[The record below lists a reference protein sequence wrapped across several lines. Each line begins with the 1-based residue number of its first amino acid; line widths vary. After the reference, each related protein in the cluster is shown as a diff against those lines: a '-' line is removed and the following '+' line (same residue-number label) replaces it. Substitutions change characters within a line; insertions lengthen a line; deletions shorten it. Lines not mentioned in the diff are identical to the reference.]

1 MSFNNIKF
9 TTKGRN
15 LHAKVQAG
23 AALNFTKIVIGD
35 GDNGGADSSAYDNL
49 LNPLHNIS
57 ITKLKSTSNGT
68 AIVGGVFN
76 NSGLAAFYLR
86 EIGLFATDPDL
97 GEILYCYGNA
107 GASAE
112 YIPEGGGSTILE
124 RQLNIVATIGN
135 ATSLTALIDYSMY
148 STMQFVQDEVAAHD
162 IDVAAHSD
170 IRTLID
176 NLAFQELKYLGYVT
190 TGTCSEFIR
199 AKIAEG
205 YKSGLFL
212 CSTLSDM
219 PVGGIV
225 AFYSATVVTSA
236 IWVELYS
243 TGTSARYNAKISN
256 TDGLYMMSWRDIVTT
271 TQPSWIA
278 ATLQNGWTGNLW
290 YRKNSLGLLE
300 IGGAIN
306 PGTLTAGTI
315 IAQLPVGYRPYFNKP
330 IPCINANTGATARG
344 IFVNTSGNVIIYM
357 SEIVTGTGY
366 SFSEIM
372 PTA

>member
-112 YIPEGGGSTILE
+112 SIPEGGGSTILE

-162 IDVAAHSD
+162 IDVAAHAD
-170 IRTLID
+170 IRTLI
-176 NLAFQELKYLGYVT
+176 NSLAAEK
-190 TGTCSEFIR
+190 
-199 AKIAEG
+199 ADKI
-205 YKSGLFL
+205 
-212 CSTLSDM
+212 
-219 PVGGIV
+219 
-225 AFYSATVVTSA
+225 
-236 IWVELYS
+236 
-243 TGTSARYNAKISN
+243 
-256 TDGLYMMSWRDIVTT
+256 
-271 TQPSWIA
+271 QPNWIN
-278 ATLQNGWTGNLW
+278 ATLQNGATGTLLFRRNQIGQLEIKTSGNL
-290 YRKNSLGLLE
+290 
-300 IGGAIN
+300 AF
-306 PGTLTAGTI
+306 GTI
-315 IAQLPVGYRPYFNKP
+315 TQATVITTLPEGYRPTVETVIMVY
-330 IPCINANTGATARG
+330 NTATNRG
-344 IFVNTSGNVIIYM
+344 IPFLTITSSGNIIICAD
-357 SEIVTGTGY
+357 SGIAAGQNTR
-366 SFSEIM
+366 FS
-372 PTA
+372 AVCL